1 MNKYILIFLLIGT
14 FVSSLVRVLTGS
26 LPVIQYISLGICF
39 ITLILACVILFDVLK
54 KHN

>member
-14 FVSSLVRVLTGS
+14 FVSSLIRVLTNS

-39 ITLILACVILFDVLK
+39 ITLILACIILFDLLK
-54 KHN
+54 NNE